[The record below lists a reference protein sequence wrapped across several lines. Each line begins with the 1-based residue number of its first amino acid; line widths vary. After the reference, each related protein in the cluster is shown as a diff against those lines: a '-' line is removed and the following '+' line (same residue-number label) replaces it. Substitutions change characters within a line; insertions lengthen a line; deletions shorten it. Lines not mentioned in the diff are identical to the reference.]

1 MFKNCN
7 SKSWPPSMK
16 DSYVSEIGS
25 LSKRISLSDWL
36 HVVAR
41 WAAGNFLGNGN
52 PHVIDIRIAIQAS
65 PLMVMTGFVRGGPFP
80 PIPLCISEENAPLL
94 ICALEKRHI

>member
-25 LSKRISLSDWL
+25 LC
-36 HVVAR
+36 
-41 WAAGNFLGNGN
+41 NGN